1 MCMRDAITTTI
12 DTIGVWG
19 LGDLLYVSLRAC
31 VCVCVCVCRRTPSHM
46 CTPPA
51 CMHCE
56 YVVSTRVVVYR
67 LEPWLEQGRV
77 ATNGLAL
84 EQGHYHKCSSVR

>member
-1 MCMRDAITTTI
+1 MRDAITTTI
-12 DTIGVWG
+12 DTIGVWV

-31 VCVCVCVCRRTPSHM
+31 VCVVARPLICAR
-46 CTPPA
+46 PPA